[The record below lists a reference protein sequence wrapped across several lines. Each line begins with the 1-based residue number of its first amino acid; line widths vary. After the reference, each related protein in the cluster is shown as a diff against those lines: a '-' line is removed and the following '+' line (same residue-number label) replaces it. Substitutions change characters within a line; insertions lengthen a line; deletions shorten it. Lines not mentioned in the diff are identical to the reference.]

1 VAVKPTD
8 TEVAILDVLW
18 ERGPSTVREVH
29 EALDRT
35 DLRYTTTLKQLQ
47 MMFEKGFVSRDDSN
61 RTHVYAAKIS
71 RARMEEM
78 LVESFMRG
86 IFGGSAMRLVTRALS
101 VTGASEQERRA
112 VEELIAEID
121 EAKDAAD

>member
-1 VAVKPTD
+1 MAVKPTD

-47 MMFEKGFVSRDDSN
+47 TMFEKGLVSRDDSS
-61 RTHVYAAKIS
+61 RTHVYAAELS
-71 RARMEEM
+71 RARMEEL

-86 IFGGSAMRLVTRALS
+86 VFGGSAMRLVTRALA
-101 VTGASEQERRA
+101 VKGASEQERRA
-112 VEELIAEID
+112 VQELIAQIG
-121 EAKDAAD
+121 EAEDAAD